1 MSDSSDFFQRLQ
13 ALNSAIAECIVTIE
27 NGETISIDEGLRR
40 FLGLCSQI
48 KQKNGL
54 LGLVGN
60 GGSAG
65 IASHTATDFLNVAKI
80 RSISFQEVSTLTCHA
95 NDYGYESVYSKS
107 VEQFLGVN
115 DGLIA
120 ISSSGKSQNIL
131 NASDQAIRNGSNLVT
146 FSGFEVANPLR
157 QLGHLNFWV
166 NRMDYG
172 LVELA
177 HHFILHNITD
187 QFIKQCR

>member
-1 MSDSSDFFQRLQ
+1 MSDGSNFFQRLN
-13 ALNSAIAECIVTIE
+13 AFNSAVTECIVTIK
-27 NGETISIDEGLRR
+27 NGETITIDEGLRR
-40 FLGLCSQI
+40 FLGLCNQI

-54 LGLVGN
+54 LALVGN

-65 IASHTATDFLNVAKI
+65 IASHTANDFLNVAGI
-80 RSISFQEVSTLTCHA
+80 RSLSFQEASTLTCHA

-115 DGLIA
+115 DCLIA

-131 NASDQAIRNGSNLVT
+131 NASDQATRNGSSLVT

-157 QLGHLNFWV
+157 QRGHLNFWV

-177 HHFILHNITD
+177 HHFILHHLTD
-187 QFIKQCR
+187 QYILKD

>member
-1 MSDSSDFFQRLQ
+1 MSDGSDFFQRLQ
-13 ALNSAIAECIVTIE
+13 ALTSAIAECIVTTE
-27 NGETISIDEGLRR
+27 NGENISIDEGLRR
-40 FLGLCSQI
+40 FLGLCGQI
-48 KQKNGL
+48 RQKNGL
-54 LGLVGN
+54 LALVGN

-115 DGLIA
+115 DCLIA

-146 FSGFEVANPLR
+146 FSGFEVVNPLR

-177 HHFILHNITD
+177 HHFILHNLTD
-187 QFIKQCR
+187 QFIKERR